1 MTEEVEGTFDKLKA
15 GAKAVATKV
24 TNPHK
29 DLGAEYEKEK
39 FKEMRGP
46 DYENKEDTTTEN
58 TDAESKEPMS
68 PEKIVSHEPT
78 AVKRDK
84 NQGSSGEPV

>member
-1 MTEEVEGTFDKLKA
+1 MAEEVEGTFDKLKA

-24 TNPHK
+24 TNPDK

-39 FKEMRGP
+39 NKEMRGP
-46 DYENKEDTTTEN
+46 DHENKEDTRTEY